1 MNILDLL
8 HKNKQ
13 INQWQSGLNKST
25 RQLLLGLSG
34 TSKSLVMVTAYDSM
48 AEKIMIVTAT
58 QNDAE
63 KIAMDLSAII
73 GSENVYNFFTDDSPI
88 AEFVFAS
95 KERTQSR
102 IDSLNFLTDS
112 TSSGILVASMAA
124 CRVLLPS
131 PETYKGSKIQLEVG
145 QEIEVDK
152 LVKNLVNIGYKK
164 VARVLTQG
172 EFSQRGDI
180 LDIFD
185 MQAEAPYRIE
195 FFWR

>member
-13 INQWQSGLNKST
+13 INQWQLGLNKST

-34 TSKSLVMVTAYDSM
+34 TSKSLVMATAYDCL

-63 KIAMDLSAII
+63 KLVADLTAII
-73 GSENVYNFFTDDSPI
+73 GSENVYNFLQMIVLLPSLFCI
-88 AEFVFAS
+88 

-112 TSSGILVASMAA
+112 TSSGILVVSMVA

-131 PETYKGSKIQLEVG
+131 PETYKGSKIKLEVG

-152 LVKNLVNIGYKK
+152 LVNNLVNIGYKK
-164 VARVLTQG
+164 CLV
-172 EFSQRGDI
+172 
-180 LDIFD
+180 
-185 MQAEAPYRIE
+185 Y
-195 FFWR
+195 